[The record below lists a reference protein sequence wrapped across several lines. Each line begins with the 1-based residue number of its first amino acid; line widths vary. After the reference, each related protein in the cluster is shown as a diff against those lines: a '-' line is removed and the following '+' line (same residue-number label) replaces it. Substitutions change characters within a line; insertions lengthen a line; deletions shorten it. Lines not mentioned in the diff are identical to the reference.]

1 MRNEVPEY
9 ERSEVVSGSISE
21 DEAVFRLYKTT
32 RPNKTTIY
40 AWGKICAHDVRIH
53 FKNVYRNQF
62 IRVVSPVLFFIKKKL
77 KYKNSVQYF
86 LDHTNNYGK
95 SKNTFSTYK
104 YIWLSL
110 KWTYNYTCIVIS

>member
-62 IRVVSPVLFFIKKKL
+62 IRVVSPVFFFYKKKTKIQKQCTVFFRSYEQLRKIKKHIFK
-77 KYKNSVQYF
+77 
-86 LDHTNNYGK
+86 
-95 SKNTFSTYK
+95 
-104 YIWLSL
+104 I
-110 KWTYNYTCIVIS
+110 